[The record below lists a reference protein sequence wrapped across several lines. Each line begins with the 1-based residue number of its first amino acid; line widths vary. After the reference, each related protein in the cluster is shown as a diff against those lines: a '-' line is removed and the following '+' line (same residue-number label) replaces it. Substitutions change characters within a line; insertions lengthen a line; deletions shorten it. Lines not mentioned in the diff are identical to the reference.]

1 MSKIKITIGF
11 LVLAITIACG
21 TPSKNDETAKETA
34 ISIKVMDVD
43 QLGIEI
49 EKREEALN
57 KDSLSANKQTAARLM
72 EAYATYAERFPNYN
86 NAADYLFKAG
96 ELAMGLG
103 HTVQSLKYFD
113 KVYNDFSH
121 YEKRPYALFMKA
133 FVLENQAGEFE
144 RAKEVYE
151 EFINEFP
158 NHDMTED
165 AKYSIAN
172 IGKSPEELIREFE
185 RRDSIENAKKT
196 S

>member
-185 RRDSIENAKKT
+185 RRDSIENAKKA